1 MNDPASRT
9 ALLLLIV
16 VAPVAVGC
24 GNSTALPVSDKL
36 TPVPSAAG
44 VITFGSVSVN
54 PAHEYEVFRPFANYV
69 AAQLG
74 DVGIGRG
81 RVVVAGSLSQ
91 MVEEVR
97 SGKVDVYIDSPFP
110 AGFLWQQS
118 GAVPILRRW
127 KRGTDVYRSVI
138 FARTDSGV
146 QSIADLAGKM
156 VAFGAP
162 FSTTGYLVPKAT
174 MTSAG
179 LNLVNYADRAASVPS
194 DRVGYIFS
202 NDAENTVFWVL
213 KKKVTAGAINAD
225 YFEEFAG
232 NRVGELIILQTSES
246 VPRNVVCVRPGLD
259 SNVLQALETV
269 LLKMH
274 LTDEGQEA
282 LRAFEETV
290 RFDRFPGGAEQALEN
305 IMKLLPHVED
315 DLGE

>member
-1 MNDPASRT
+1 AD
-9 ALLLLIV
+9 
-16 VAPVAVGC
+16 
-24 GNSTALPVSDKL
+24 
-36 TPVPSAAG
+36 
-44 VITFGSVSVN
+44 
-54 PAHEYEVFRPFANYV
+54 YV

-97 SGKVDVYIDSPFP
+97 SGKVDIFIDSPFP
-110 AGFLWQQS
+110 AGFIWQQS

-146 QSIADLAGKM
+146 QSVGDLTGKM

-162 FSTTGYLVPKAT
+162 YSTTGFLVPKAT
-174 MTSAG
+174 LISAG

-202 NDAENTVFWVL
+202 NDAENTMFWVL
-213 KKKVTAGAINAD
+213 KNKVTAGAVNAD
-225 YFEEFAG
+225 YFEELAG
-232 NRVGELIILQTSES
+232 TRVGELIILQTSKS
-246 VPRNVVCVRPGLD
+246 VPRNVVCVRPGID
-259 SNVLQALETV
+259 SDVLQALEAA

-274 LTDEGQEA
+274 LTDEGQAE

-290 RFDRFPGGAEQALEN
+290 RFDRFPGGAEHALES
-305 IMKLLPHVED
+305 IMKLLPHVEE